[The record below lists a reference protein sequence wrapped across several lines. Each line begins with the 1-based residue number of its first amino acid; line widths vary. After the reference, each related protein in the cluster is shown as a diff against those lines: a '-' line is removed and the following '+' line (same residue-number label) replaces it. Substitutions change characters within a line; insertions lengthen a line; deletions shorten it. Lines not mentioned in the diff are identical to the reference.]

1 MPSNDLLVE
10 NGTPLRI
17 FFRGS
22 HFVVL
27 VTNLDLE
34 QVLRHPNLI
43 NLIEYFRY
51 KQKLHLVFEFCEET
65 VLDVIQKYPKG

>member
-1 MPSNDLLVE
+1 M
-10 NGTPLRI
+10 
-17 FFRGS
+17 
-22 HFVVL
+22 
-27 VTNLDLE
+27 TNLDLE